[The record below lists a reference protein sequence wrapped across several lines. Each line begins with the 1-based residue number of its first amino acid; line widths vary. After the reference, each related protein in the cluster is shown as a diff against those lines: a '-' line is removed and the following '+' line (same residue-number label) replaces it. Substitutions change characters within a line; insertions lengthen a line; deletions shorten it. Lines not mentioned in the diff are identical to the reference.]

1 MRPTPPR
8 KLAFR
13 EANAQGSVLLYL
25 VVALAV
31 FGALSV
37 AAAVTFSSTVRS
49 ALAPNCALQS
59 RYMSESGV
67 RYAAA
72 RLRSCT
78 SAEEVSAAI
87 SAMNAHGDYTVH
99 SARGFSFRITA
110 VYNSGTAEITSV
122 GTGCPSGGA
131 SSAATTT
138 ASINLPAVSNEASTT
153 QALKGTYASLPASWT
168 SGSTT
173 GNVTTTSA
181 NLSGGSVVS
190 GSYTYLGT
198 DASTCLRITG
208 GVTVGTT
215 GGGNYVCSNT
225 CVVVDGGATVNGD
238 IYSQGDVTVASTVNG
253 DIYSG
258 GNVYLNWGAKVSG
271 RIYVTGQVYRPEY
284 FTGYTGVITT
294 GYQAPPRCSSYALP
308 AHEVVPATKQLT
320 VTGKYTLSGSTNLAD
335 KTNAFTAIT
344 TNPGSKICFDLSTP
358 NSHINI
364 FSSGPMTING
374 EVYVRTSASSS
385 CFTTA
390 NRVSNI
396 NFANY
401 SAASRVYADV
411 RGDVSFAGGSN
422 WFGTVYAAGNIYPGG
437 GGSYIGA
444 FYTNQ
449 NYNPYGT
456 WTYSRF
462 VLSDY
467 VSAYWP

>member
-1 MRPTPPR
+1 M
-8 KLAFR
+8 
-13 EANAQGSVLLYL
+13 LLYL
-25 VVALAV
+25 AMALAV
-31 FGALSV
+31 FGALIV
-37 AAAVTFSSTVRS
+37 AGTVTFSSTVKG

-59 RYMSESGV
+59 RYMSESGI

-78 SAEEVSAAI
+78 SADEVSAAI
-87 SAMNAHGDYTVH
+87 SAMNAHGDYAVN
-99 SARGFSFRITA
+99 SARGYAFRITA
-110 VYNSGTAEITSV
+110 AYSSGMAEITSV
-122 GTGCPSGGA
+122 GTGCPSGIPSA
-131 SSAATTT
+131 AATTT
-138 ASINLPAVSNEASTT
+138 ASINLPAISNEASTT

-168 SGSTT
+168 SGSTA

-198 DASTCLRITG
+198 DTSTCLHITG
-208 GVTVGTT
+208 GVTVGTA
-215 GGGNYVCSNT
+215 GSNNYVCSNT

-238 IYSQGDVTVASTVNG
+238 IYSQGNVTVASTVNG

-271 RIYVTGQVYRPEY
+271 SIFVTGQVYRPEY
-284 FTGYTGVITT
+284 FTGYTGTITT
-294 GYQAPPRCSSYALP
+294 GYQAPPQCLSYALP
-308 AHEVVPATKQLT
+308 AHEVVPATKSLT
-320 VTGKYTLSGSTNLAD
+320 VTGRYTFFGSTNLAD
-335 KTNAFTAIT
+335 KTNAFTSIT
-344 TNPGSKICFDLSTP
+344 TNPGSKICFDLSAP
-358 NSHINI
+358 NSYINI
-364 FSSGPMTING
+364 FDNGPMAING
-374 EVYVRTSASSS
+374 EVYVRTSASTS
-385 CFTTA
+385 CFSAA

-401 SAASRVYADV
+401 SAASRVYADIK
-411 RGDVSFAGGSN
+411 GDVSFAGGSN

-467 VSAYWP
+467 VAAYWP